1 MSPTPRGFPLPSFKN
16 RTSCPS
22 PARSP
27 LSLSPR
33 RLARSHA
40 DLNVLFFL
48 PSCLL
53 GCKYVCPFCAS
64 LYIQNLEEC
73 LAHSRFSIDI
83 GWMIDYFSYKRQPSL
98 QVGMSITDTDGD
110 PEGKSEGVAWARLRG
125 GTSRHCE
132 ADSSVRTCLP
142 FWFTS
147 KYLPEGLL

>member
-27 LSLSPR
+27 LSLSLR
-33 RLARSHA
+33 RLA
-40 DLNVLFFL
+40 DLNVLFLL

-73 LAHSRFSIDI
+73 LAHSRFLICI
-83 GWMIDYFSYKRQPSL
+83 GWMIDYFSYK
-98 QVGMSITDTDGD
+98 
-110 PEGKSEGVAWARLRG
+110 
-125 GTSRHCE
+125 
-132 ADSSVRTCLP
+132 DSSPSRWV
-142 FWFTS
+142 
-147 KYLPEGLL
+147 